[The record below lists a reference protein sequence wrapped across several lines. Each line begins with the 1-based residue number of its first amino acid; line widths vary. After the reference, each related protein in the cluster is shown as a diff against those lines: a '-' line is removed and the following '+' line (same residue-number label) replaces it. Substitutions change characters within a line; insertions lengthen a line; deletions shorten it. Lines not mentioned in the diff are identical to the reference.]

1 MRIIISGTARYLI
14 SDTFAIQTRVRGNK
28 IADSLSLI
36 FNNSLAGKKNINDSL
51 IGTGSY
57 ATIGR
62 LYKVADSLMIIQQA
76 DWNQATTTAPS
87 YIKNKPTLGTAAS
100 KNVPIS
106 GNAGAGEVVL
116 GNDSRLGGSGTDTV
130 TQAADG
136 LRITRSGNTVTVRAD
151 SMARK
156 LMPGERV
163 LYNANT
169 WVSGDLGTTFT
180 YTGTIG
186 TDVSIVGGKIQMIN
200 GNQTIGATT
209 NAAFNRV
216 LKLASYG
223 GTLLPR
229 VKIVTKFKV
238 SGTLSSST
246 SGLAAGQYSIN
257 ALASLSNMM
266 GYFNTTTTGTG
277 TASLILGTANTNAAT
292 SSTSIAYTS
301 ADYLI
306 AILERDYDKVYL
318 SVRDATTDS
327 AIVQC
332 MYQWDGTN
340 SSNTITPNFPN
351 TGVFGWANLGG
362 TVTIDSIAITTTTP
376 YNPPVLAITDSK
388 GWYTGPNYASIGSQ
402 LQSRLPGL
410 VLSAGPTDGIR
421 DVMQRLREIDTVIRP
436 QQVLMVSIPRNDAG
450 FGVASTIW
458 KPNCISAD
466 SAFKANG
473 AKVIWTD
480 GVFENTYNHAAVW
493 PFIDSAFYPNV
504 IRTWKVGNI
513 AANVSLDNIH
523 PSILG
528 SQNFVRTVLASSK
541 LQDLGQRIN
550 TTYSPDD
557 RLTPYY
563 DSLKIYGGIDMA
575 FGTYR
580 PAVSGVGNF
589 FLREGGLIAAAF
601 GSSAQFNTINVCA
614 ASNAAIV
621 LTNNTGGNVATAPA
635 LQVRAATVTGSPTEV
650 FKIWEDGIYGSLS
663 TRMVH
668 PAAKSMTIP
677 FGAGVWSTTSLTD
690 STEGGYIPY
699 TGSGNS
705 EFILYGRQGGSYIWR
720 QSPTSLQNTVRQT
733 MRLFNNNDWV
743 LRDSVDKGVTAWIN
757 GAVAINKDSVSRSS
771 AGSTEMLLLDTV
783 DNKIKRFT
791 VPSGGG
797 TNYQT
802 VQVNS
807 SSAAQRGKLN
817 FSSQFTATDNSGNG
831 STDISLTSVTTQS
844 PGDNTTKPA
853 STAYV
858 DAAVAGISSGKFLS
872 ATTNVTNITSS
883 TVDSIVYTKT
893 GNAVTLKISGTV
905 NATAAAYGSF
915 EVTIPFSNTTWS
927 SGPYCGTGAAYDITA
942 GGHYP
947 AIAFFSSDTKIKITA
962 TYANTNTHL
971 YTVIAMY
978 DTQ

>member
-1 MRIIISGTARYLI
+1 
-14 SDTFAIQTRVRGNK
+14 
-28 IADSLSLI
+28 
-36 FNNSLAGKKNINDSL
+36 
-51 IGTGSY
+51 
-57 ATIGR
+57 
-62 LYKVADSLMIIQQA
+62 
-76 DWNQATTTAPS
+76 
-87 YIKNKPTLGTAAS
+87 
-100 KNVPIS
+100 
-106 GNAGAGEVVL
+106 
-116 GNDSRLGGSGTDTV
+116 
-130 TQAADG
+130 
-136 LRITRSGNTVTVRAD
+136 
-151 SMARK
+151 MARK

-229 VKIVTKFKV
+229 VKIVVKYKV
-238 SGTLSSST
+238 TGTLSSST
-246 SGLAAGQYSIN
+246 SGLASGHYSTN
-257 ALASLSNMM
+257 ALGSLSNMM

-277 TASLILGTANTNAAT
+277 TGSLILGTSNTNSAT

-301 ADYLI
+301 GDYLI
-306 AILERDYDKVYL
+306 MTIERDYDKVFL

-327 AIVQC
+327 AMVQTIFQ
-332 MYQWDGTN
+332 YNTTSASN
-340 SSNTITPNFPN
+340 SVTPNVPN
-351 TGVFGWANLGG
+351 SGVFGWANLGG
-362 TVTIDSIAITTTTP
+362 TVTIDSIAVTTKVP
-376 YNPPVLAITDSK
+376 YGAPLAIISDSK
-388 GWYTGPNYASIGSQ
+388 GWYSVPMFASIGA
-402 LQSRLPGL
+402 LFMTKYPG
-410 VLSAGPTDGIR
+410 AFITGGPTDGIR
-421 DVMQRLREIDTVIRP
+421 DVLTRLREIDTVLRP
-436 QQVLMVSIPRNDAG
+436 QQVLMVSIPRNDDA
-450 FGVASTIW
+450 FGISPTIW
-458 KPNCISAD
+458 KANCISVD
-466 SAFKANG
+466 SAMRANG
-473 AKVIWTD
+473 ISVVWTD
-480 GVFENTYNHAAVW
+480 GVFENQSTQANVY
-493 PFIDSAFYPNV
+493 PFIDSAFADHLQ
-504 IRTWKVGNI
+504 RTLKVGNVSG
-513 AANVSLDNIH
+513 NVAGDNIH
-523 PSILG
+523 VSIPG
-528 SQNFVRTVLASSK
+528 AYNFFRTVYMGGK
-541 LQDLGQRIN
+541 IRDLSQRVN
-550 TTYSPDD
+550 TTYVSDD
-557 RLTPYY
+557 RWSDYK
-563 DSLKIYGGIDMA
+563 DSLRIYGSLDMA

-580 PAVSGVGNF
+580 PDLYSIGDI
-589 FLREGGLIAAAF
+589 LMREGAAFTAAF
-601 GSSAQFNTINVCA
+601 GTPTQKNRFVITA
-614 ASNAAIV
+614 ASNAAMQSY
-621 LTNNTGGNVATAPA
+621 NYTGGNVATAPA
-635 LQVRAATVTGSPTEV
+635 FQWFAATVTGSPTEV
-650 FKIWEDGIYGSLS
+650 FKIWEDGTFGPLT
-663 TRMVH
+663 TRTIH
-668 PAAKSMTIP
+668 PAAKSLTLP
-677 FGAGVWSTTSLTD
+677 FGVGVWSTTSLTD

-699 TGSGNS
+699 MATGNS
-705 EFILYGRQGGSYIWR
+705 EYILYGRSASAGYIWR
-720 QSPTSLQNTVRQT
+720 GAPASAGNTVRQM
-733 MRLFNNNDWV
+733 MRIWNTTNDLS
-743 LRDSVDKGVTAWIN
+743 LRDSVDKGVTLWVN
-757 GAVAINKDSVSRSS
+757 GAVAINKDSVARSS
-771 AGSTEMLLLDTV
+771 AGSTEMLVIDTV

-872 ATTNVTNITSS
+872 ATNNVTNITSS

-893 GNAVTLKISGTV
+893 GNTVALKISGTV

-927 SGPYCGTGAAYDITA
+927 SGPYCGTGAAYDITG